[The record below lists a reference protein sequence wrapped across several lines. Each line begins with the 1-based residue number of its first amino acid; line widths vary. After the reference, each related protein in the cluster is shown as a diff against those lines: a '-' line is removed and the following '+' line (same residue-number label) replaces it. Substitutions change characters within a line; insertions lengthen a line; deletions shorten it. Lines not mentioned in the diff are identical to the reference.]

1 MEAPAPPTL
10 RVLHLEDDP
19 LDCEIVRDR
28 LRQDGIE
35 CEVQCVA
42 GRGEYSAALEAFAP
56 DLILSDHALPGF
68 DGVSALRMARSLR
81 PAVPFIFVS
90 GAILEDEAIEM
101 LKQGATDYVL
111 KNHLGRLCPA
121 VRRALQEA
129 REQDERQR
137 AQAALRDSERLLRQ
151 IIDLVPHFIFAKDA
165 EGRFLLANQAVAD
178 ACGATVTELQG
189 RTEGDF
195 FRPPAEVQRSLA
207 QDRAV
212 MEAGCSKSIVEETVT
227 GAGGL
232 ARIVQTTRIPFAL
245 PGSTERAVLG
255 VSTDITELRLAATA
269 FQSHEGIFITDA
281 DGVIQRVN
289 RAFLDITGF
298 TGESAIG
305 MRAKALFATGGD
317 DSPCRWDTFVASGQ
331 AYWQGEAQAR
341 RAGGEVYPIW
351 ETITAVRRDDG
362 AVTHYVCHFQDISE
376 RKQIQERIEYLAFHD
391 SLTHLPNRSLL
402 MDRLQQAVARN
413 RRRGLSG
420 ALLYLD
426 LDHFKNINDSLGH
439 PTGDLLLCDVA
450 RCLLAQVRG
459 EDTVAR
465 LGGDEFVVL
474 LPQLE
479 GGREAVAREARTIA
493 QKIREALSSDFIIA
507 GDRLRAS
514 ASIGVI
520 LFPEGEES
528 ADDILR
534 HADIAMYQAKAAGRN
549 TVRFFSP
556 EMQAAVTER
565 LLLEGQLRDAVARQ
579 EFMAYFQPQIEL
591 ATGRLFGVESLL
603 RWRHPARGLQ
613 PPSSFIPLL
622 EDTGLIL
629 PVGQWL
635 LRHVCE
641 TLGALQDKGHEV
653 RVAVNVSPRQ
663 FYQADFADRIRDV
676 LAETGTS
683 PESLE
688 LEITESAVIDDI
700 DHTIGIMR
708 RLKDQGVRFSLD
720 DFGTGYSSLSYL
732 KRLPLDTLKI
742 DRAFV
747 HDCTTD
753 ANDADIVRAIIAMA
767 SSLGLEVVAEG
778 VETGPQLEFL
788 RSLGCAYYQGYL
800 FSPPVPMDRLI
811 ALLDDRTAS
820 GREGQV

>member
-1 MEAPAPPTL
+1 MQAPALPRL

-19 LDCEIVRDR
+19 LDCDIVRDR
-28 LRQDGIE
+28 LRQEGIE
-35 CEVQCVA
+35 CDVQCVA
-42 GRGEYSAALEAFAP
+42 GRSEYSAALEAFAP

-151 IIDLVPHFIFAKDA
+151 IIDLVPHFIFAKDTQ
-165 EGRFLLANQAVAD
+165 GRFLLANQAVAD
-178 ACGATVTELQG
+178 AYGATVTELLG
-189 RTEGDF
+189 RSDADF
-195 FRPPAEVQRSLA
+195 RRPEAETARSLA
-207 QDRAV
+207 EDRAV
-212 MEAGCSKSIVEETVT
+212 MEVGCGKSVVEETVT
-227 GAGGL
+227 GVGGL
-232 ARIVQTTRIPFAL
+232 ARIVQTTRIPFAV
-245 PGSTERAVLG
+245 PGKAERAVLG
-255 VSTDITELRLAATA
+255 VSSDITELRLAATA

-289 RAFLDITGF
+289 RAFLDITGL
-298 TGESAIG
+298 SADRALG
-305 MRAKALFATGGD
+305 MRATELFVNGEGS
-317 DSPCRWDTFVASGQ
+317 SPSQWSAFVISGST
-331 AYWQGEAQAR
+331 YWQGEAQAR
-341 RAGGEVYPIW
+341 RVSGDVYPIW

-402 MDRLQQAVARN
+402 MDRLQQAIARN

-439 PTGDLLLCDVA
+439 PTGDLLLRDVA
-450 RCLLAQVRG
+450 RCLLGQVRS

-474 LPQLE
+474 LPQIE

-493 QKIREALSSDFIIA
+493 QKIREALSRDFIIA

-556 EMQAAVTER
+556 EMQAAVSER
-565 LLLEGQLRDAVARQ
+565 LLLEGQLRDAVVRQ
-579 EFMAYFQPQIEL
+579 EFIAYFQPQIEL
-591 ATGRLFGVESLL
+591 ASGRLFGVESLL
-603 RWRHPARGLQ
+603 RWRHPDRAVL

-641 TLGALQDKGHEV
+641 TLGALKAKGHHV
-653 RVAVNVSPRQ
+653 RAAVNVSPRQ

-676 LAETGTS
+676 LEETGTS
-683 PESLE
+683 PETLE

-700 DHTIGIMR
+700 EHTIGIMR

-742 DRAFV
+742 DRTFV
-747 HDCTTD
+747 RDCTTD
-753 ANDADIVRAIIAMA
+753 ANDAAIVRAIIAMA

-788 RSLGCAYYQGYL
+788 RSLDCTSYQGYL
-800 FSPPVPMDRLI
+800 FSPPVAVDRLA
-811 ALLDDRTAS
+811 ALLEERA
-820 GREGQV
+820 GVQP